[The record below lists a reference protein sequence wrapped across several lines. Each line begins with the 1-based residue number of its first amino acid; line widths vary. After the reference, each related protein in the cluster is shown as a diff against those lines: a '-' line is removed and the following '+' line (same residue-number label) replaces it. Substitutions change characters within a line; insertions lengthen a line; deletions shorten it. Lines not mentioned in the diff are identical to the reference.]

1 MRSILIPLDGSAFS
15 ATALPMAVK
24 LARAAGARIKLVR
37 VHEPFLALVP
47 AVEVPM
53 PAPPDDAELRKQE
66 ETHLAET
73 AAALGV
79 VGPSK
84 VEHELLVGLAANA
97 LTEAIERDRPDL
109 VVMSTHGRGP
119 LSRFWLGSVAD
130 HLVRHVSVP
139 LLLLRPSEDEK
150 LPAEPAIRSILVPLD
165 LSGSAESILGPVTE
179 LAQITRAKVTLLH
192 VLEPILGIGGA
203 LPSYPVVVPDEL
215 MDSSRKAATGRLET
229 AARPLRALGIQ
240 VETEVAVGVGVAGT
254 VLELLQQG
262 DHDLVAMATHGA
274 GGMKRLLVG
283 SVADKV
289 VRGSDRPVLVLRP
302 EGG

>member
-15 ATALPMAVK
+15 ATAVPMAVK
-24 LARAAGARIKLVR
+24 LARAAGARVKLVR

-47 AVEVPM
+47 AVEVPV

-150 LPAEPAIRSILVPLD
+150 APAEPAIRSILVPLD

-192 VLEPILGIGGA
+192 VLELIRIGRRAAELSGGGARRADGQQPQGGERAARGGGLFASRARDSGGDRGRRRGGSRGDGPGAAPPGRPRPRGHGHPWRGRGEAPAGGQRGRQGRAGIG
-203 LPSYPVVVPDEL
+203 S
-215 MDSSRKAATGRLET
+215 T
-229 AARPLRALGIQ
+229 
-240 VETEVAVGVGVAGT
+240 
-254 VLELLQQG
+254 
-262 DHDLVAMATHGA
+262 GA
-274 GGMKRLLVG
+274 G
-283 SVADKV
+283 A
-289 VRGSDRPVLVLRP
+289 PA
-302 EGG
+302 